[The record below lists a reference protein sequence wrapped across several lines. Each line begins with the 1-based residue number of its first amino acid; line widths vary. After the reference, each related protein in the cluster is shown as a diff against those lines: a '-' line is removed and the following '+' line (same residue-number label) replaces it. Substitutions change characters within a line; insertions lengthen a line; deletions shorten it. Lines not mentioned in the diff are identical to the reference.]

1 MSVDISK
8 ILELAIQAQELYDG
22 LNNTNLL
29 DVVHMNENA
38 HSRILRL
45 ILQYVKDHRC
55 PFYESFLDINKIA
68 NILPEGFSAGRPSFV
83 NEQDRIDLL
92 IEGKGYAIIIEN
104 KIYDAVDQDRQLE
117 RYLESC
123 IGRGFPADKLYAL
136 YLTRDGSKGVST
148 YSLTAK
154 AKEVLG
160 VTDTTSG
167 RFVGINFHDDI
178 LPWLREA
185 ITLCNNEDDTC
196 IKAALIQYAEYVSE
210 MFGETAISIKYNN
223 AMTEL
228 LEEYDIRTITSF
240 TEHIDAANKLS
251 EELIQRRD
259 KECQF
264 MAMRFISAPL
274 KEYCENCEKRDVSL
288 LHEEYSFNHVSI
300 RMSIPG
306 KEKSS
311 FCLDTE
317 HDGRIIYGLSNFNV
331 TDKETLTEE
340 VFLRFKN
347 AGYTN
352 SDWWP
357 AWRHLDSSSR
367 RFERPAS
374 VDFWE
379 ISVMDKS
386 FASFVIDAY
395 EEVEKI
401 LNL

>member
-1 MSVDISK
+1 MSLVKYK
-8 ILELAIQAQELYDG
+8 ILELAFQAQDLYDG
-22 LNNTNLL
+22 LNNPNLL

-45 ILQYVKDHRC
+45 IMQYVKAHRC
-55 PFYESFLDINKIA
+55 PFYESFLGINKVA
-68 NILPEGFSAGRPSFV
+68 SILPEGFSAGRPSFV

-104 KIYDAVDQDRQLE
+104 KVYDAVDQDRQLE
-117 RYLESC
+117 RYLDSC
-123 IGRGFPADKLYAL
+123 IGRGFQANRLYAL
-136 YLTRDGSKGVST
+136 YLTLDGSKEVST
-148 YSLTAK
+148 YSLTEK
-154 AKEVLG
+154 AKNVLG
-160 VTDTTSG
+160 VSNESAG
-167 RFVGINFHDDI
+167 RFVEINFHDDI

-185 ITLCNNEDDTC
+185 ITLCKDEDDAC
-196 IKAALIQYAEYVSE
+196 IKAALIQYADYVSE
-210 MFGETAISIKYNN
+210 MFGETANSIKYNK

-228 LEEYDIRTITSF
+228 LEKYDIRTIASF
-240 TEHIDAANKLS
+240 TEHIDAANRLSAKLV
-251 EELIQRRD
+251 QRRD
-259 KECQF
+259 QECQF
-264 MAMRFISAPL
+264 KAMRCVSSPL
-274 KEYCENCEKRDVSL
+274 KEYCEKRGVAL
-288 LHEEYSFNHVSI
+288 LHEEYSFSHVSI

-317 HDGRIIYGLSNFNV
+317 NDGRIIYGLSNFNV
-331 TDKETLTEE
+331 TDKETIAEE
-340 VFLRFKN
+340 ASLRFKN

-386 FASFVIDAY
+386 FANFVIDAY

-401 LNL
+401 LTL